1 MSRQWWKFHSERTRI
16 KSHLRRLKNV
26 GMVTEKLYRN
36 TLNTL
41 WFRDCIPDI
50 IAPCKGIRIPESG
63 KFLLVEPGIRKIFL
77 CGIWNPGV
85 RSIQPKFRPVRPG
98 KVVHLKRCVFSKLF
112 RLDRTSP
119 SSFGPKFPEI
129 LVERIAPLGF
139 EIRNTRSNYCNPE
152 SRSSTDKESGIQLW
166 ESGLSHWSRTVYGQN
181 HLLKILIQA
190 FRKKKWRN
198 CNLF

>member
-98 KVVHLKRCVFSKLF
+98 KVVHLKRCVFRNFSGWTEPVHRVLDPSF
-112 RLDRTSP
+112 R
-119 SSFGPKFPEI
+119 KFWSNGSRPWALKSGI
-129 LVERIAPLGF
+129 LAAIIA
-139 EIRNTRSNYCNPE
+139 IRNPEVPLTKNPE
-152 SRSSTDKESGIQLW
+152 SSSGNPDYHTGHGQS
-166 ESGLSHWSRTVYGQN
+166 TV
-181 HLLKILIQA
+181 KTTSFILIQA
-190 FRKKKWRN
+190 FQKKNWRN
-198 CNLF
+198 YNHY